1 MSSKYRRQHSCRRA
15 ISINLIFFFWHGCYP
30 VNLLQIAKK
39 DCFQLFS
46 LDLSNIFD
54 QYRMVHH
61 QNLKG
66 LEDIQVR
73 WYTPLT
79 VSRKF
84 FNRN

>member
-1 MSSKYRRQHSCRRA
+1 MPTCDFNKFD
-15 ISINLIFFFWHGCYP
+15 FFFGHGCYP

-46 LDLSNIFD
+46 LDLSKIFD

>member
-1 MSSKYRRQHSCRRA
+1 MSSKYRREHSCRTA
-15 ISINLIFFFWHGCYP
+15 ISINLIFFRHGCYP

-39 DCFQLFS
+39 DGFQLVS

-61 QNLKG
+61 QNLRG

-73 WYTPLT
+73 WYTTLT